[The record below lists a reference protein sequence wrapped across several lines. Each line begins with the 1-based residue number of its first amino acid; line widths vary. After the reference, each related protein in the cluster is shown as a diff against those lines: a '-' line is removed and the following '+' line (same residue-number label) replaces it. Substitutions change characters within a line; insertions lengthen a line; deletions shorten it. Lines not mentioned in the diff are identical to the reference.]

1 MPQDT
6 GQPDCSRWMKPFATF
21 ASALRIRLAAGT
33 YTTEDAIRYYFWNA
47 LLDAGASLHDMVPER
62 PHPADGMKRKAVD
75 LWIATKP
82 FGPAWLEVK
91 YDRPTPNSDMAHSD
105 NYGALL
111 ADFFKLGLI
120 EDTALKLV
128 LYVSTREML
137 RYHRNRAELPLHED
151 AESLSLGPQT
161 LDEIPRTA
169 RKMILKKVVF
179 GAAIPSLQTRVVTQA
194 IVEDHEAV
202 LFQTTQL

>member
-1 MPQDT
+1 MGTVSQANWT
-6 GQPDCSRWMKPFATF
+6 KPFATF
-21 ASALRIRLAAGT
+21 ASALRIRLAAKT

-47 LLDAGASLHDMVPER
+47 LLDADASLHDLIPEN
-62 PHPADGMKRKAVD
+62 PHPAERMQRKAVD
-75 LWIATKP
+75 LWIATEP

-91 YDRPTPNSDMAHSD
+91 YDRPSPNSDMAHSD

-120 EDTALKLV
+120 EDTASKLV
-128 LYVSTREML
+128 LYVSTGEML
-137 RYHRNRAELPLHED
+137 RYHRNRAELPLDEN

-161 LDEIPRTA
+161 LDEIPPTA

-179 GAAIPSLQTRVVTQA
+179 GATIPRLLTRVVTQA
-194 IVEDHEAV
+194 IVEDHGAV
-202 LFQTTQL
+202 LFQVSPL